1 VYCLVINSSNQKE
14 YVHILNNSIVSQQN
28 KRYILL
34 AEQRQVIEEAR
45 EPLASV
51 CILFMAG
58 GSCLLL
64 CLLSLRSDGA
74 D

>member
-14 YVHILNNSIVSQQN
+14 YAHIPNNSIVRQQN

-34 AEQRQVIEEAR
+34 AEQQQVIEEAR

-51 CILFMAG
+51 CILLWRVDLIFF
-58 GSCLLL
+58 CV
-64 CLLSLRSDGA
+64 CYR
-74 D
+74 